1 MKVKELIERLRK
13 MDQET
18 TVVIFG
24 SEGAGS
30 TPRDIR
36 VRETFWMDG
45 WEYHL
50 ERPDEWPGDEE
61 AWPHPEYSGDQ
72 AAIEDVVVVF

>member
-1 MKVKELIERLRK
+1 MKVKELIERLLK

-24 SEGAGS
+24 PEGTGC

-36 VRETFWMDG
+36 VRETFWMVGLD
-45 WEYHL
+45 YHL

-72 AAIEDVVVVF
+72 AAIEDLVVVF